1 MSQASCGSGSPLRT
15 KPLSHEL
22 IDRGFESPPTGRL
35 CGIVIGTKDSRDGQ
49 RESRV
54 PSLNPS
60 C

>member
-1 MSQASCGSGSPLRT
+1 LRT
-15 KPLSHEL
+15 KPLSYEL

-35 CGIVIGTKDSRDGQ
+35 CGIVIGTKDSLDGQ
-49 RESRV
+49 RESRA